1 MKDRSIRKTI
11 LKDWLNYGDTYQELA
26 DRYGVSK
33 FVVSQSIQSY
43 LKKIKDEAKA
53 KEKYQCNVI
62 SNDYSITVIN
72 SCRDRYSNNAK

>member
-53 KEKYQCNVI
+53 KEKY
-62 SNDYSITVIN
+62 
-72 SCRDRYSNNAK
+72 